1 MKLTAIA
8 KATLALGILTTGTLI
23 TEVHSGHAKQNQK
36 SVNKHDKE
44 ALHRYYTGNFKEM
57 KNINALKHGKNNLRF
72 KYRGMKTQ
80 VLLPGNEYRKY
91 QQRRYTGLDV
101 FFVQE
106 RRDKHDISYTVGG
119 VTKTNKTSGF
129 VSEPRLN
136 VTKENGKDAFVKGYP
151 YHINKEE
158 ISLKELDF
166 KLRKHLIE
174 KYGLY
179 KTISKEGRVKISL
192 KDGSFYNL
200 DLRYKLDFKYM
211 GEVIDSKK
219 IKDIEVNLK

>member
-1 MKLTAIA
+1 MKLTALA
-8 KATLALGILTTGTLI
+8 KATLALGILTTGTLT
-23 TEVHSGHAKQNQK
+23 TEAYSGHAKQIQK

-44 ALHRYYTGNFKEM
+44 ALHRYYSGNFKEM

-80 VLLPGNEYRKY
+80 VLLPGDEYRKY
-91 QQRRYTGLDV
+91 QQRRHTGLDV

-119 VTKTNKTSGF
+119 VTKTNKTSSF
-129 VSEPRLN
+129 VSTPRLN
-136 VTKENGKDAFVKGYP
+136 VIKENGEDAFVKGYP
-151 YHINKEE
+151 YDIKKEE

-179 KTISKEGRVKISL
+179 KTISKYGSVKINM

-200 DLRYKLDFKYM
+200 NLRYKLAFKYM
-211 GEVIDSKK
+211 GEVIDSKQ

>member
-1 MKLTAIA
+1 MKFTALA
-8 KATLALGILTTGTLI
+8 KATLAIGILTTGTL
-23 TEVHSGHAKQNQK
+23 TTDAHSGHAKQIQK

-57 KNINALKHGKNNLRF
+57 KNINALRHGKNNLRF
-72 KYRGMKTQ
+72 KYNGAKIQ
-80 VLLPGNEYRKY
+80 VLLLGNDKNRF
-91 QQRRYTGLDV
+91 QQRRHTGLDV
-101 FFVQE
+101 FFVLE
-106 RRDKHDISYTVGG
+106 KIDKHIILYTVGG

-129 VSEPRLN
+129 VSAPRLN
-136 VTKENGKDAFVKGYP
+136 VTKENGEDAFVKGYP
-151 YHINKEE
+151 YYIKKEE

-179 KTISKEGRVKISL
+179 KTISKDGRVKISM

-211 GEVIDSKK
+211 GEVIDSKQ
-219 IKDIEVNLK
+219 IKDIEINLK

>member
-1 MKLTAIA
+1 MKYTALA
-8 KATLALGILTTGTLI
+8 KATLALGILTTGTL
-23 TEVHSGHAKQNQK
+23 TTDAHSGHAKQNQNV
-36 SVNKHDKE
+36 VNKHDKE
-44 ALHRYYTGNFKEM
+44 ALYRYYTGNFKEM

-106 RRDKHDISYTVGG
+106 RLDKHDISYTVGG

-179 KTISKEGRVKISL
+179 KTISKDGWVKINM

-200 DLRYKLDFKYM
+200 NLRYKLDFKYM
-211 GEVIDSKK
+211 GEVIESKQ
-219 IKDIEVNLK
+219 IKEIEINLK

>member
-1 MKLTAIA
+1 MKFTALV
-8 KATLALGILTTGTLI
+8 KATLAIGILTTGTLT
-23 TEVHSGHAKQNQK
+23 TEAHSGHAKQNQE

-44 ALHRYYTGNFKEM
+44 ALYRYYTGNFKEM
-57 KNINALKHGKNNLRF
+57 KNINALRHGKNNLRF

-80 VLLPGNEYRKY
+80 VLLPGDEYRKY
-91 QQRRYTGLDV
+91 QQRRHTGLDV

-129 VSEPRLN
+129 VSTPRLN
-136 VTKENGKDAFVKGYP
+136 VIKENGEDAFVKGYP
-151 YHINKEE
+151 YDIKKEE

-179 KTISKEGRVKISL
+179 KTLSKDGRIKISL

-200 DLRYKLDFKYM
+200 DLRTKLKFKHM
-211 GEVIDSKK
+211 GEVIESKQ

>member
-1 MKLTAIA
+1 MEMKTLA
-8 KATLALGILTTGTLI
+8 KATLALGLLTTGTLT
-23 TEVHSGHAKQNQK
+23 TETHSGHAKQTQK

-57 KNINALKHGKNNLRF
+57 KNINALRHGKNNLRF

-80 VLLPGNEYRKY
+80 VLLPGDEYRKY
-91 QQRRYTGLDV
+91 QQRRHTGLDV

-129 VSEPRLN
+129 VSKPMLN
-136 VTKENGKDAFVKGYP
+136 VTKEKGEDAFVKGYP
-151 YHINKEE
+151 YDIKKEE

-179 KTISKEGRVKISL
+179 KTTLKDGRAKISL

-200 DLRYKLDFKYM
+200 NLRYKLDFKYM
-211 GEVIDSKK
+211 GEVIDSKQ
-219 IKDIEVNLK
+219 IKNIEVNLK

>member
-1 MKLTAIA
+1 MKLTALA
-8 KATLALGILTTGTLI
+8 KVTLAWGILTTGTLT
-23 TEVHSGHAKQNQK
+23 TEAHSGHAKQNQK

-57 KNINALKHGKNNLRF
+57 KNINALRHGKNNLRF

-80 VLLPGNEYRKY
+80 VLLPGDEYRKY
-91 QQRRYTGLDV
+91 QQRRHTGLDV

-129 VSEPRLN
+129 VSTPRLN
-136 VTKENGKDAFVKGYP
+136 VTKEKGEDAFVKGYP
-151 YHINKEE
+151 YDIKKEE

-179 KTISKEGRVKISL
+179 KTLSKDGRIKISL

-200 DLRYKLDFKYM
+200 DLRTKLKFKHM
-211 GEVIDSKK
+211 GEVIDSKQ